1 MKDNG
6 EIKGKGE
13 AVLPNED
20 IRKAEVKGWRND
32 DRICL
37 VWQVEEEDEDDED
50 YLRFGFAGL
59 VGEND
64 NELIGS
70 YYPLNLKEEAK
81 NLGFTS
87 YIPDVEEESKEN
99 Q

>member
-37 VWQVEEEDEDDED
+37 VW
-50 YLRFGFAGL
+50 
-59 VGEND
+59 
-64 NELIGS
+64 
-70 YYPLNLKEEAK
+70 
-81 NLGFTS
+81 
-87 YIPDVEEESKEN
+87 
-99 Q
+99 

>member
-1 MKDNG
+1 MYWRGCFNDDEDDILCEFKIEMKDNG

-37 VWQVEEEDEDDED
+37 VWEVEEEDGDDED

-70 YYPLNLKEEAK
+70 YYP
-81 NLGFTS
+81 
-87 YIPDVEEESKEN
+87 
-99 Q
+99 